1 VRGQARLMVEAA
13 AAAGIGAA
21 HFFEDPA
28 EAGDFVRKM
37 ARAGDAV
44 LFKGSRAVC
53 MERALDRFQAQ
64 EPAPLAK
71 ERDQA

>member
-1 VRGQARLMVEAA
+1 MVEAA
-13 AAAGIGAA
+13 AAEGIGAA
-21 HFFEDPA
+21 YFLEDPA
-28 EAGDFVRKM
+28 EAGDFLRKM

-44 LFKGSRAVC
+44 LFKGSRGVRI
-53 MERALDRFQAQ
+53 ERALERFQAQ